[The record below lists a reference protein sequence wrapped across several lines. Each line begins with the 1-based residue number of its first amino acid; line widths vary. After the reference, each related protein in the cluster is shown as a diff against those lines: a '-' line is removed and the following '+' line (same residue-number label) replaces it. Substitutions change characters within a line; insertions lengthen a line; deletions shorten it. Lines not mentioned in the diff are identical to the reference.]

1 MMGCR
6 QQKPKIGLT
15 KSPDLVDHYSI
26 MLVGFDIGLDEL
38 GSHQFDGMSQ
48 PLQLIG
54 PEVGRG
60 TGLHADQAGWNI
72 GKKEAICERL
82 SCLLNNRLPCS
93 STP

>member
-1 MMGCR
+1 
-6 QQKPKIGLT
+6 
-15 KSPDLVDHYSI
+15 

-72 GKKEAICERL
+72 GKKEGYL
-82 SCLLNNRLPCS
+82 
-93 STP
+93 

>member
-1 MMGCR
+1 
-6 QQKPKIGLT
+6 
-15 KSPDLVDHYSI
+15 

-38 GSHQFDGMSQ
+38 GCHEFDGMSE

-54 PEVGRG
+54 PEVGRS

-82 SCLLNNRLPCS
+82 SCLLNTHLPRS
-93 STP
+93 PPHPPP